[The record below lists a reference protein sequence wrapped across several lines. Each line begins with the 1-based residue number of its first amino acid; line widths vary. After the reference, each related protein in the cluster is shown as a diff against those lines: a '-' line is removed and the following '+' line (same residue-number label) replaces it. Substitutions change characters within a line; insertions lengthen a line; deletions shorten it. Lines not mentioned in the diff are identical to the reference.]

1 MNVYVKYEKWIKG
14 KKMCTVKEINKY
26 PHKSVDQG
34 GFIEAGYLH
43 RP

>member
-1 MNVYVKYEKWIKG
+1 
-14 KKMCTVKEINKY
+14 MCAVKEINKY